1 MLRFQ
6 VAAYLVLLHQKLH
19 RPSDLSFSKWMSV
32 LSSLTAP
39 VRPSLSYVEHST
51 QCQTWKPHSEL
62 LIRGFWA
69 TSKNNAGY
77 PKLKDLIVENITHFR
92 QRIWRNKARSDL
104 EASSMKTNSSVGSV
118 QVSRGRNQLK
128 ALPSCEADYKPQ
140 WPVWQDNSKGVMA
153 LISKV

>member
-6 VAAYLVLLHQKLH
+6 VAAYLVLLHQKVH

-51 QCQTWKPHSEL
+51 QCHSYWLGDSEL

-92 QRIWRNKARSDL
+92 QRIWRNQARTDL
-104 EASSMKTNSSVGSV
+104 EASSMKTNLPVGSV
-118 QVSRGRNQLK
+118 QVSRGRKQLK
-128 ALPSCEADYKPQ
+128 ALRSCEDDYKPQ

-153 LISKV
+153 LIS